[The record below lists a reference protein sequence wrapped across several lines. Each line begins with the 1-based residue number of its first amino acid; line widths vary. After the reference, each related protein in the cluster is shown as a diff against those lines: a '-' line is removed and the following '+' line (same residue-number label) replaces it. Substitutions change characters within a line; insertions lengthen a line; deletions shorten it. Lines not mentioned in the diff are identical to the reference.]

1 MIGRGVCRA
10 GAAIRWDWLSLVWPL
25 WGQGARVWDRAR
37 LARILGF
44 RRDIGG
50 GVGRDGGGQLQKALT
65 QHEVGLEWR
74 VQRTPGVRGD
84 SSWHAPIAAPMR
96 LRVEFFADNGFNIIL
111 CRHQNPLSHP
121 GSGCKQNL
129 SNNSFLLASKIM
141 GRGVRTVIGKDGN
154 GKGD

>member
-50 GVGRDGGGQLQKALT
+50 GVGWDGGGQLQKALT
-65 QHEVGLEWR
+65 QQEVGLEWR
-74 VQRTPGVRGD
+74 FREDALRPGRLFPARSDSRTD
-84 SSWHAPIAAPMR
+84 EAES
-96 LRVEFFADNGFNIIL
+96 
-111 CRHQNPLSHP
+111 
-121 GSGCKQNL
+121 
-129 SNNSFLLASKIM
+129 
-141 GRGVRTVIGKDGN
+141 
-154 GKGD
+154 